1 MESELVETLT
11 NCLSVLFIWEQRFG
25 KGVSVLQAYSPVK
38 VQLAIHTI
46 QTAFL
51 SKPGGVKSS
60 ITDCDRKAE

>member
-11 NCLSVLFIWEQRFG
+11 VCLSVLFIWEQRFG
-25 KGVSVLQAYSPVK
+25 KGVFVLQAYSPVK

-51 SKPGGVKSS
+51 SKPGG
-60 ITDCDRKAE
+60 